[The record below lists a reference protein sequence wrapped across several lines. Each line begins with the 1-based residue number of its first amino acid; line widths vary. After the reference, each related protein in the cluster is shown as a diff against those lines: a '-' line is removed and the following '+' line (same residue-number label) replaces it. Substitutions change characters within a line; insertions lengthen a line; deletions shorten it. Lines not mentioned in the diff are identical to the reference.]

1 MIHQVFVQY
10 TNPAASVPGQNH
22 RTLTF
27 VGFYLYKSH
36 KFLMLKSQE
45 KLLCPSGKERAKTA
59 ILKDAQNVLQN
70 KSLLFKGKDF
80 IRTSSTVEDEQLAN
94 SSPL

>member
-1 MIHQVFVQY
+1 
-10 TNPAASVPGQNH
+10 
-22 RTLTF
+22 
-27 VGFYLYKSH
+27 
-36 KFLMLKSQE
+36 MLKRQE

>member
-1 MIHQVFVQY
+1 
-10 TNPAASVPGQNH
+10 
-22 RTLTF
+22 
-27 VGFYLYKSH
+27 
-36 KFLMLKSQE
+36 MLKSQE

-59 ILKDAQNVLQN
+59 IVKDAQNVLQN